1 MNNYFTKSQ
10 ERERLKELF
19 SYNII
24 DTLPEDEFDHLVEL
38 AAIICGTKYALLG
51 FISDD
56 QQWFKSS
63 YGLDI
68 VQAQREISFC
78 NLAIQQK
85 DDIMIVED
93 ARLDER
99 FKNNPF
105 TTNEPSIVFY
115 AGVPLMSPNGY
126 ALGAIC
132 ILDDEPK
139 KLTDIQEKSLK
150 FLGVQV
156 MALLENRLKAY
167 ESTRILD
174 LLEETNKELI
184 QQSRILNDYKQ
195 AIDAAAI
202 VAITD
207 PKGNITY
214 VNQKFCDISGYSEAE
229 LMGQNQRIVNSGFHS
244 NEFWKEFWTTISAG
258 KVWSG
263 EIKNKTKYGVPYWV
277 ETTVIPFLNPGN
289 NQPVQYLS
297 IRKDIT
303 AYKATMDHLL
313 NSIINDQEQDREFLS
328 HDIHEGLAQYLTAIT
343 YRIEILG
350 ESTEDNKTG
359 IELNEIHSHLLNS
372 IEELR
377 MVTLNLMPRTLME
390 YGLIP
395 ALEQYFRPKKNYDE
409 RLTFNYLHTHVD
421 NLPTSTVVTVYR
433 TMISFIDFALKKTKQ
448 VNIEIDFQGTEP
460 FECKLT
466 IKNLTDQS
474 KKQKDFDSLKNK
486 FIHFKKRIEL
496 CGGNTHVNYDYQNE
510 TTEVIFSFN

>member
-10 ERERLKELF
+10 EGERLKELF

-56 QQWFKSS
+56 RQWCKSS

-68 VQAQREISFC
+68 VQTPREISFC

-85 DDIMIVED
+85 DDITIVED
-93 ARLDER
+93 VRLDER

-105 TTNEPSIVFY
+105 TTNEPFIAFY
-115 AGVPLMSPNGY
+115 AGLPLMSPNGY
-126 ALGAIC
+126 VLGAIC
-132 ILDDEPK
+132 ILDDQPK
-139 KLTDIQEKSLK
+139 KLTDIQIKSFKL
-150 FLGVQV
+150 LGVQV

-167 ESTRILD
+167 ESQRILD
-174 LLEETNKELI
+174 LLEKTNKELN

-207 PKGNITY
+207 SKGNITY

-229 LMGQNQRIVNSGFHS
+229 LMGQNHRIVNSGFHS
-244 NEFWKEFWTTISAG
+244 NEFWKEFWTTISDG

-263 EIKNKTKYGVPYWV
+263 EIKNKTKYGITYWV
-277 ETTVIPFLNPGN
+277 ETTVIPFIDPITHKPI
-289 NQPVQYLS
+289 QFLS

-303 AYKATMDHLL
+303 EHKLTLDKIL
-313 NSIINDQEQDREFLS
+313 NSIINDQENDREFLS
-328 HDIHEGLAQYLTAIT
+328 QDIHEGLAQYLTAIT

-350 ESTEDNKTG
+350 EVTQDSRTER
-359 IELNEIHSHLLNS
+359 ELAEIHSHLLNS

-377 MVTLNLMPRTLME
+377 ILTLNLMPRTLME

-395 ALEQYFRPKKNYDE
+395 ALEQYFRSKKNYDE

-421 NLPTSTVVTVYR
+421 NLPTSTVVIVYR
-433 TMISFIDFALKKTKQ
+433 TLISFIDFVLKKTKQ
-448 VNIEIDFQGTEP
+448 VHIQIVFQGTEP

-466 IKNLTDQS
+466 IKNMTDQS
-474 KKQKDFDSLKNK
+474 QKLKDFDSLKNK